1 MLPVPFAGHLGYDAI
16 FIVTY
21 AAWLL
26 FEIITGKARKS
37 SDPKKAR
44 DRGSFRFL
52 IIMIWAGIALAF
64 TACFGLQQA
73 AIPWMRTELFLA
85 GIALMWAGIA
95 FRYYAMRAGALFY
108 FSSGRALGTNRN
120 RSGAVSLH
128 PASFVYRRADYSAG
142 PRPGAGKLGGD
153 SRNARVH
160 RHWIRLPH
168 PRRGSRADRS
178 VGRALQGLYETHAA
192 ARAVRSLIGER
203 MLAPL
208 FLGFQRRRERGQVS
222 GSLNHGHRADL
233 RQFLHAE
240 LQLAGLA

>member
-95 FRYYAMRAGALFY
+95 FRYYAMRVLGRYFTFQVDVHSGQSVIEAGPYRYIRHPSYAGGLITMIGFGLSLGNWAGILALLACVGIGY
-108 FSSGRALGTNRN
+108 AYRIQVEEAALIAALGEPYRDYMRRTQRL
-120 RSGAVSLH
+120 V
-128 PASFVYRRADYSAG
+128 PFV
-142 PRPGAGKLGGD
+142 L
-153 SRNARVH
+153 
-160 RHWIRLPH
+160 
-168 PRRGSRADRS
+168 
-178 VGRALQGLYETHAA
+178 
-192 ARAVRSLIGER
+192 
-203 MLAPL
+203 
-208 FLGFQRRRERGQVS
+208 
-222 GSLNHGHRADL
+222 
-233 RQFLHAE
+233 
-240 LQLAGLA
+240 

>member
-95 FRYYAMRAGALFY
+95 FRYYAMRVLGRYFTFQVDVHSGQTVIEAGPYRYIRHPSYTVL
-108 FSSGRALGTNRN
+108 GLGLALGNWAGILAMLVCIGIGYAYRIHVEEAALIAALGEPYKDYMRRTQRL
-120 RSGAVSLH
+120 V
-128 PASFVYRRADYSAG
+128 PFV
-142 PRPGAGKLGGD
+142 L
-153 SRNARVH
+153 
-160 RHWIRLPH
+160 
-168 PRRGSRADRS
+168 
-178 VGRALQGLYETHAA
+178 
-192 ARAVRSLIGER
+192 
-203 MLAPL
+203 
-208 FLGFQRRRERGQVS
+208 
-222 GSLNHGHRADL
+222 
-233 RQFLHAE
+233 
-240 LQLAGLA
+240 